1 MREEVGIEVSGV
13 CYFGSQSWPFPH
25 SLMIGFTA
33 DYAGG
38 ELALDETEIV
48 DAGWFAAESL
58 PQLLGKLSIARR
70 LIDAF
75 LEESA

>member
-1 MREEVGIEVSGV
+1 
-13 CYFGSQSWPFPH
+13 
-25 SLMIGFTA
+25 MIGFTA
-33 DYAGG
+33 DCAGG

-48 DAGWFAAESL
+48 DAGWFTAESL
-58 PQLLGKLSIARR
+58 PQLPGKLSIARR